1 MIMQEKVYIKFSS
14 CHALEKKFKRY
25 PIVVCQIEWGGHW
38 QVVIGYDDMGAETT
52 QDDVMIMADPY
63 DTTDYNQDGYFIYG
77 AERFYYNQSIYDF
90 FAEEGNEDY
99 ERNAFFVLA
108 KPE

>member
-1 MIMQEKVYIKFSS
+1 
-14 CHALEKKFKRY
+14 
-25 PIVVCQIEWGGHW
+25 
-38 QVVIGYDDMGAETT
+38 MGAETT
-52 QDDVMIMADPY
+52 QDDVMVMVDPC

>member
-1 MIMQEKVYIKFSS
+1 
-14 CHALEKKFKRY
+14 
-25 PIVVCQIEWGGHW
+25 
-38 QVVIGYDDMGAETT
+38 MGAETT

-77 AERFYYNQSIYDF
+77 AERFYYNQSMYDF

-99 ERNAFFVLA
+99 ELNVMHFLYQQSLNNKNKADLIYTHEVCFWFAILLFSFPFQQI
-108 KPE
+108 KIPHFYGIF